1 MFQGRPVIA
10 VTPLYD
16 PERQAAWVYQNYLDS
31 LEEQGAI
38 PLVPPFSQDP
48 AVLDYFLEGCDG
60 LLLTGGCDIDPGL
73 YGQPLAGS
81 QEVCPLRDRL
91 DSALLA
97 GMLERDRP
105 VLGICRGF
113 QLLNILLGGDLW
125 QDLPTQR
132 PSAVLHR
139 MGLPYN
145 RAAHRVDLEPGSQP
159 GFIPSHRNIQTVL
172 QQPGALQNQGFAT
185 RPNCRPSHIR
195 SVFLERVISRQSK
208 SPRCRPRISISAL
221 AKLVATGTLCLSQNR
236 IVSSICWPSHG
247 SMASGLVNS
256 STRSISL
263 YAMRAFTC

>member
-16 PERQAAWVYQNYLDS
+16 PERQAAWVYHNYLDS

-73 YGQPLAGS
+73 YGQPPAGS

-132 PSAVLHR
+132 PSAVLHQ

-145 RAAHRVDLEPGSQP
+145 RAAHRVDLEPGS
-159 GFIPSHRNIQTVL
+159 H
-172 QQPGALQNQGFAT
+172 
-185 RPNCRPSHIR
+185 
-195 SVFLERVISRQSK
+195 
-208 SPRCRPRISISAL
+208 L
-221 AKLVATGTLCLSQNR
+221 ARLLGREQL
-236 IVSSICWPSHG
+236 P
-247 SMASGLVNS
+247 VNS
-256 STRSISL
+256 CHHQGVRRLGAGIAPMAWAEDGLPEAGWLPGKRWVWGVQWHPERTRQELPGSREL
-263 YAMRAFTC
+263 FAAFVAAAGE

>member
-73 YGQPLAGS
+73 YGQPPAGS

-113 QLLNILLGGDLW
+113 QLLNILLGGNLW

-145 RAAHRVDLEPGSQP
+145 RAAHRVDLEP
-159 GFIPSHRNIQTVL
+159 
-172 QQPGALQNQGFAT
+172 
-185 RPNCRPSHIR
+185 
-195 SVFLERVISRQSK
+195 ERVVVHARTEDPEIRAGV
-208 SPRCRPRISISAL
+208 RELC
-221 AKLVATGTLCLSQNR
+221 AKLLDKLLLCRRVA
-236 IVSSICWPSHG
+236 
-247 SMASGLVNS
+247 AE
-256 STRSISL
+256 RSPFVITQAGVAL
-263 YAMRAFTC
+263 ELEPAGGEEAEL

>member
-1 MFQGRPVIA
+1 M
-10 VTPLYD
+10 
-16 PERQAAWVYQNYLDS
+16 
-31 LEEQGAI
+31 
-38 PLVPPFSQDP
+38 
-48 AVLDYFLEGCDG
+48 LDYFLEGCDG

-145 RAAHRVDLEPGSQP
+145 RAAHRVDLEPGS
-159 GFIPSHRNIQTVL
+159 
-172 QQPGALQNQGFAT
+172 
-185 RPNCRPSHIR
+185 
-195 SVFLERVISRQSK
+195 
-208 SPRCRPRISISAL
+208 PRARLLGREQLP
-221 AKLVATGTLCLSQNR
+221 
-236 IVSSICWPSHG
+236 
-247 SMASGLVNS
+247 VNS
-256 STRSISL
+256 CHHQGVRRLGAGIAPMAWAEDGLPEAGWLPGKRWVWGVQWHPERTRQELPGSREL
-263 YAMRAFTC
+263 FAAFVAAAGE